1 MTPTALRIIILVLL
15 VGGLG
20 PATLLACRGE
30 AAHRLVGLE
39 LVGAT
44 LLAVMLLVVQLS
56 GESYELIVPTALV
69 VLSFAGTLVFT
80 RLVHEPDE
88 EREEPEEQGHGR

>member
-1 MTPTALRIIILVLL
+1 MSQTALQIVTLVLI

-20 PATLLACRGE
+20 PAALVACRGQ
-30 AAHRLVGLE
+30 AAERLIGLE

-80 RLVHEPDE
+80 RLVHEPDDEQE
-88 EREEPEEQGHGR
+88 EGDQGER